1 MANHPRS
8 SNNAANRMPLQPR
21 TGVSA
26 MHSTDATTTAMNQ
39 HDAADELPL
48 HNAEGKGAHPS
59 DLCLFGNPEE
69 GCGFQHMDT

>member
-1 MANHPRS
+1 
-8 SNNAANRMPLQPR
+8 
-21 TGVSA
+21 
-26 MHSTDATTTAMNQ
+26 MHSTDATTTALNQ
-39 HDAADELPL
+39 HHAADELPL